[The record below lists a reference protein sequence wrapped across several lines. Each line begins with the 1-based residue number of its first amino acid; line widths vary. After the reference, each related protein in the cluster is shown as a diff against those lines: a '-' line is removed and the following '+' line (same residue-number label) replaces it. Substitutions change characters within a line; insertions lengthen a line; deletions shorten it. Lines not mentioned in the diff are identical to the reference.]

1 MPDKSIPGMVIPGMN
16 MPGMNLLILR
26 GGIIT
31 NTPRSGQAVLMVLD
45 AIQPTG
51 IFPIV
56 IDRYSLLPAMGLLAA
71 QNPRL
76 VVQVLNGGVLE
87 DLGWVIAPTGRAQV
101 GDTVLNVRMES
112 ESSGT
117 IQIEVNYGTLEVLP
131 LAPGHK
137 AVLTLEPLRR
147 FDVGAG
153 PGRSRKVT
161 VHGGTVGLIIDAR
174 GRPIKLPDDETE
186 RRTQIRQW
194 LWDLGG

>member
-1 MPDKSIPGMVIPGMN
+1 MN